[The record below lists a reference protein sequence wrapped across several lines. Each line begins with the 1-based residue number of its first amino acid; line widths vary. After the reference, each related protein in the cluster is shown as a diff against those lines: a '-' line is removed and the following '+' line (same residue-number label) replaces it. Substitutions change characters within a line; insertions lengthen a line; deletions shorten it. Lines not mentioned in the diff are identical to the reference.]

1 MWPVALAVLLLA
13 LTFHTSLR
21 DLLLHPLV
29 DSAPST
35 HHATTRLA
43 FRSRVLFAP
52 PMHIPVMCKDL
63 FLVLFWG
70 RPRHDLSCA
79 SSLPA
84 MYADHLHT
92 LRAAAGA
99 RPSEVRRY
107 RGEETERL
115 NARSRLSARPTRSFG
130 RPSEENESFACPPSV
145 VLFHMFLRCCFPLHP
160 LKRWARHAV
169 H

>member
-1 MWPVALAVLLLA
+1 MVSDVTAVWPVALAVLLLA

-92 LRAAAGA
+92 LREAAGA
-99 RPSEVRRY
+99 RPSEVRRR
-107 RGEETERL
+107 RG
-115 NARSRLSARPTRSFG
+115 ARAVHLDAPGVAAAARPSISALALAPNIYTHSSHDSCTPVCDFG
-130 RPSEENESFACPPSV
+130 QV
-145 VLFHMFLRCCFPLHP
+145 CC
-160 LKRWARHAV
+160 
-169 H
+169 